1 METKKVTLHFEK
13 NKVAVFTLDLLNLE
27 NYMSKFLALKNHERN
42 TEEIL
47 KVSGFN
53 GSNLV
58 EVVMLIGDTE
68 GAYEE
73 MEHCHEYVEQFGT
86 ITHEELTDAWICNQA
101 SDSMEYI
108 LDYNDWYII

>member
-1 METKKVTLHFEK
+1 METKQVTLHFEK
-13 NKVAVFTLDLLNLE
+13 NKVAVFMIDLLDLE

-58 EVVMLIGDTE
+58 EVVMLIGEEE
-68 GAYEE
+68 GAQEE
-73 MEHCHEYVEQFGT
+73 MKHCHEYVEQFGT
-86 ITHEELTDAWICNQA
+86 ITHEELTDAWICDKGA
-101 SDSMEYI
+101 DSMDYR
-108 LDYNDWYII
+108 LDFDDWYII